1 MGDLCD
7 VKTGPF
13 GTQLHKTD
21 YASSGIPIV
30 EIGDVH
36 PNRNLAEGAA
46 HFVSKDKADQLTRYE
61 IRNDDIL
68 FTRVGTVGR
77 CTKVPTACNGW
88 LMSTSLIRV
97 RPRLEESI
105 SSAFLLYY
113 FWSPIAQS
121 FAKASSKG
129 TTRAGTNSTIVEE
142 LPLALAPFKEQ
153 KRIVSKVDELFS
165 FLDASTESLRK
176 VQAQLKRY
184 RQAVLKYA
192 FEGKLTEEWR
202 ETHKDQIESAQKL
215 LDRIKQE
222 KRKEPKYRE
231 MASINPS
238 ELPEIPNSWAWTK
251 LGEILFLSNDRCNPI
266 TSENQ
271 RFVGLEH
278 IESGTGRLLGFGKS
292 SATRS
297 TKNRFKKG
305 DLLYGKLRP
314 YLNKVWLAS
323 FDGVCSTDI
332 LVFRKNSFLNNEYLA
347 AFMLNQDFVEYTR
360 QRMSGVQ
367 HPRINYTTLS
377 QYILPIP
384 PNAEQVVIAE
394 KIQKTFSITENS
406 EETMLQETKQA
417 EILRQSILK
426 VAFEGRL
433 VPQNSNDE
441 SAEELLERIKAE
453 RFSNKESKLELPCYV
468 K

>member
-1 MGDLCD
+1 
-7 VKTGPF
+7 
-13 GTQLHKTD
+13 
-21 YASSGIPIV
+21 
-30 EIGDVH
+30 
-36 PNRNLAEGAA
+36 
-46 HFVSKDKADQLTRYE
+46 
-61 IRNDDIL
+61 
-68 FTRVGTVGR
+68 
-77 CTKVPTACNGW
+77 
-88 LMSTSLIRV
+88 
-97 RPRLEESI
+97 
-105 SSAFLLYY
+105 
-113 FWSPIAQS
+113 
-121 FAKASSKG
+121 
-129 TTRAGTNSTIVEE
+129 
-142 LPLALAPFKEQ
+142 
-153 KRIVSKVDELFS
+153 
-165 FLDASTESLRK
+165 
-176 VQAQLKRY
+176 
-184 RQAVLKYA
+184 
-192 FEGKLTEEWR
+192 
-202 ETHKDQIESAQKL
+202 
-215 LDRIKQE
+215 
-222 KRKEPKYRE
+222 
-231 MASINPS
+231 
-238 ELPEIPNSWAWTK
+238 
-251 LGEILFLSNDRCNPI
+251 
-266 TSENQ
+266 
-271 RFVGLEH
+271 
-278 IESGTGRLLGFGKS
+278 
-292 SATRS
+292 
-297 TKNRFKKG
+297 
-305 DLLYGKLRP
+305 LLYGKLRP

>member
-1 MGDLCD
+1 MTATQNQLASEDLPRGW
-7 VKTGPF
+7 VL
-13 GTQLHKTD
+13 TQLGEVISVHSGEGLTKRNMKTEGKHAVYGGNGVAGYSD
-21 YASSGIPIV
+21 KYLIEESKVI
-30 EIGDVH
+30 IG
-36 PNRNLAEGAA
+36 
-46 HFVSKDKADQLTRYE
+46 
-61 IRNDDIL
+61 
-68 FTRVGTVGR
+68 RVGAKCGVVHLTLPKSWVTDNALIVNSWGMD
-77 CTKVPTACNGW
+77 TK
-88 LMSTSLIRV
+88 
-97 RPRLEESI
+97 
-105 SSAFLLYY
+105 FLLYALRTMNLNRLSVSTAQPVISSTKIY
-113 FWSPIAQS
+113 QLKFKLPPFNEQRHIA
-121 FAKASSKG
+121 
-129 TTRAGTNSTIVEE
+129 
-142 LPLALAPFKEQ
+142 
-153 KRIVSKVDELFS
+153 SKVEELFS
-165 FLDASTESLRK
+165 FLDVGVESLRK
-176 VQAQLKRY
+176 VKAQLKRY
-184 RQAVLKYA
+184 RQAVLKYV

-202 ETHKDQIESAQKL
+202 ETHKKQIESAQKL
-215 LDRIKQE
+215 LERIKQE

-238 ELPEIPNSWAWTK
+238 GLPEIPNSWEWTR

-292 SATRS
+292 TATRS

-314 YLNKVWLAS
+314 YLNKVWVAS

-360 QRMSGVQ
+360 QHMSGVQ
-367 HPRINYTTLS
+367 HPRISYSTLS

-384 PNAEQVVIAE
+384 PYAEQVVIAE

-433 VPQNSNDE
+433 VPQNPNDE
-441 SAEELLERIKAE
+441 SAKELLERIKAE